1 MTKRR
6 LGELLQAEG
15 LVSEDQIRAALEEQR
30 KSNLFLGEALVKL
43 GFVTEEVIAQTIV
56 QQFNLPFASALQF
69 HVTPEVL
76 NIFPERM
83 YYEYQFLAC
92 DKIGKVL
99 VIVGAGLMNHDVLD
113 ELERCSGCKVHQFVS
128 TWKDIRTAIEKYAK
142 DFKKEQ
148 SELTSLGTM
157 LLDMTPQP
165 DSAPAAAPLSAAK
178 AAPPPPAAVPPAPA
192 PVPSFMKNA
201 GKSGAAAA
209 VNGPPKPPAPPA
221 PGFATKAG
229 SGSAPAVASNVFNKP
244 PSVAP
249 ASASSMFKATQT
261 PVPPLPSG
269 PLGAKPPAAISGMN
283 QQVPA
288 SKSSAGSQKL
298 SALAGFKPAN
308 AAPAAPPA
316 DKNETPAPA
325 GQVKTGS
332 PPAPKSGTGLLG
344 LFKKS

>member
-43 GFVTEEVIAQTIV
+43 GFVSEEIIAQTIV

-69 HVTPEVL
+69 SVTPDVL

-92 DKIGKVL
+92 DKIGRVL

-128 TWKDIRTAIEKYAK
+128 TWKDIRSALEKFAK

-165 DSAPAAAPLSAAK
+165 GTLSAPTSPPAGAKPVAGNPPGAAVGAPSFLKPPANKPAAAASGAPKAEKSGLSA
-178 AAPPPPAAVPPAPA
+178 
-192 PVPSFMKNA
+192 
-201 GKSGAAAA
+201 
-209 VNGPPKPPAPPA
+209 
-221 PGFATKAG
+221 
-229 SGSAPAVASNVFNKP
+229 AVASNAFKP
-244 PSVAP
+244 
-249 ASASSMFKATQT
+249 TQT
-261 PVPPLPSG
+261 PAPI
-269 PLGAKPPAAISGMN
+269 LGAKPPAAISGMN
-283 QQVPA
+283 PQVAAPRPPA
-288 SKSSAGSQKL
+288 PSQKL
-298 SALAGFKPAN
+298 SALAGFKPQ
-308 AAPAAPPA
+308 APAAAPS
-316 DKNETPAPA
+316 PAPA
-325 GQVKTGS
+325 SQDKNDTPAVPAGQSKPGES
-332 PPAPKSGTGLLG
+332 ARNPAQPKSGSGLLG

>member
-1 MTKRR
+1 MARITRMTKRR

-15 LVSEDQIRAALEEQR
+15 LVSEEQIRAALEEQR
-30 KSNLFLGEALVKL
+30 KSNLFLGESLVKL

-69 HVTPEVL
+69 TVTPDVL

-128 TWKDIRTAIEKYAK
+128 TWKDIRSALEKYAK

-165 DSAPAAAPLSAAK
+165 GTIPAPMSPPAGVKPVTANAGAAPGAASTPSFLRPPAAAAAAAAPRPAAPAAE
-178 AAPPPPAAVPPAPA
+178 
-192 PVPSFMKNA
+192 
-201 GKSGAAAA
+201 KSGLAQ
-209 VNGPPKPPAPPA
+209 
-221 PGFATKAG
+221 
-229 SGSAPAVASNVFNKP
+229 AVASNSFKP
-244 PSVAP
+244 
-249 ASASSMFKATQT
+249 TQT
-261 PVPPLPSG
+261 PAPV
-269 PLGAKPPAAISGMN
+269 LGAKPPSAISGMN
-283 QQVPA
+283 PQVAAPRPPQP
-288 SKSSAGSQKL
+288 SQKL
-298 SALAGFKPAN
+298 SALAGFKPQVPA
-308 AAPAAPPA
+308 AAPAPQE
-316 DKNETPAPA
+316 KNDTPAVPA
-325 GQVKTGS
+325 GQSKPGES
-332 PPAPKSGTGLLG
+332 ARNPAQPKSGSGLLG

>member
-15 LVSEDQIRAALEEQR
+15 LVSDEQVRAALDEQR

-83 YYEYQFLAC
+83 YYEYQFLSC

-128 TWKDIRTAIEKYAK
+128 TWKDIRTALEKYAK

-157 LLDMTPQP
+157 LLDMTPQ
-165 DSAPAAAPLSAAK
+165 
-178 AAPPPPAAVPPAPA
+178 
-192 PVPSFMKNA
+192 
-201 GKSGAAAA
+201 
-209 VNGPPKPPAPPA
+209 
-221 PGFATKAG
+221 
-229 SGSAPAVASNVFNKP
+229 
-244 PSVAP
+244 
-249 ASASSMFKATQT
+249 
-261 PVPPLPSG
+261 
-269 PLGAKPPAAISGMN
+269 
-283 QQVPA
+283 
-288 SKSSAGSQKL
+288 
-298 SALAGFKPAN
+298 
-308 AAPAAPPA
+308 
-316 DKNETPAPA
+316 
-325 GQVKTGS
+325 
-332 PPAPKSGTGLLG
+332 
-344 LFKKS
+344 